1 MMALKAPQARA
12 AAAAAVLGL
21 HVDHRQEIRVD
32 VRDVF
37 PVRPMMAMA
46 ARAAPA
52 PEVTAVPQVV
62 TTEVSAD
69 IMLRP

>member
-12 AAAAAVLGL
+12 AAAATVLGL
-21 HVDHRQEIRVD
+21 HVDHRQEVRVD

-46 ARAAPA
+46 ARAAP
-52 PEVTAVPQVV
+52 EVTAVPQVV

-69 IMLRP
+69 LMRRP